1 MSPKRGSA
9 AILALPALLACGPG
23 ASAADV
29 EVAPFAGVQFAG
41 SFSAPLGGVY
51 SSGAGLV
58 YGGTVDVEFAPGWR
72 VEALFSR
79 QEARLANSFLGSSFE
94 MAIERYMAGIEEEHE
109 YNRGRTRFFGVGLL
123 GVTRFAPGR
132 NGRDDDF
139 KFTIGATLGV
149 KHALSPRL
157 GLRAE
162 GRGFFVVSDSS
173 AGGVCAGGCVF
184 VYAGSGEWQGDLT
197 AGLYLRF

>member
-1 MSPKRGSA
+1 MTPSRGSA
-9 AILALPALLACGPG
+9 AILALAALLASGPR
-23 ASAADV
+23 ASGADV

-79 QEARLANSFLGSSFE
+79 QEARLTNSFSASSFE
-94 MAIERYMAGIEEEHE
+94 MAVERYMAGIEEEHD
-109 YNRGRTRFFGVGLL
+109 YGRTRFFGVGLL

-132 NGRDDDF
+132 NGHDDDF
-139 KFTIGATLGV
+139 KFTVGATLGV
-149 KHALSPRL
+149 KHALSARL

-162 GRGFFVVSDSS
+162 GRLFFVVSDSS

-184 VYAGSGEWQGDLT
+184 VYGGSGEWQGDLT